1 MLLLPPDEMERL
13 DAMSQDYS
21 LATILRGL
29 QEIASENVKQS
40 TDEIRAEEW
49 RAAERALRNV
59 AGYLDAFKL

>member
-1 MLLLPPDEMERL
+1 MQLLPPGEMERL
-13 DAMSQDYS
+13 DAMLQDHL

-29 QEIASENVKQS
+29 QELASENARQS
-40 TDEIRAEEW
+40 ADEIRAEEW